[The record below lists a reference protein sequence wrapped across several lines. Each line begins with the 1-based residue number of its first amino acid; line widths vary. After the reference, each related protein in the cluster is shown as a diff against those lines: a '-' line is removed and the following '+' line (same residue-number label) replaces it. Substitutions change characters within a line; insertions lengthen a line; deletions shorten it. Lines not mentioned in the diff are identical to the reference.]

1 MHRMRTSIGRCFAGT
16 ESGLN
21 DVVSAGFEMIRKD
34 GPALGA
40 CGEGGGKRWR
50 ELNRTDHWSEFMS
63 RMRHQF
69 EELLE
74 SKPTCLQDML
84 QELREHQDSITF
96 LDIVR
101 DSVPTVKDIDLT
113 ILPTQ
118 MQRLGYY
125 ASIQGPWLV
134 CSKSKKQHDTM
145 LFAAQAAQVLAAA
158 NMMLASVPTTGRTE
172 SSLAA

>member
-1 MHRMRTSIGRCFAGT
+1 M
-16 ESGLN
+16 
-21 DVVSAGFEMIRKD
+21 VS
-34 GPALGA
+34 
-40 CGEGGGKRWR
+40 
-50 ELNRTDHWSEFMS
+50 ELNRTDDWSEFMS

-74 SKPTCLQDML
+74 SKPTCLQDMV
-84 QELREHQDSITF
+84 QELREREDSMTF

-101 DSVPTVKDIDLT
+101 DSVSAVKDTDLQV
-113 ILPTQ
+113 LRRQ
-118 MQRLGYY
+118 MQREGHY

-145 LFAAQAAQVLAAA
+145 LFAAQAAQVLAGA